1 MKKVWCVV
9 GQENVWAN
17 IQQYES
23 PAQLES
29 FDFDNKKHWQPFLT
43 STVHKVHI
51 GEGLVQNNHVQ
62 KGAPDIIYTDPEDHR
77 FITKIENEIKK
88 LMTGRFE
95 DERIKTVK
103 KTTSWNVKLGKDLH
117 QVLGADGQIENQY
130 LNAVDN

>member
-1 MKKVWCVV
+1 
-9 GQENVWAN
+9 
-17 IQQYES
+17 
-23 PAQLES
+23 
-29 FDFDNKKHWQPFLT
+29 
-43 STVHKVHI
+43 
-51 GEGLVQNNHVQ
+51 VQNNHVQ

-117 QVLGADGQIENQY
+117 QVLGAESQVAQLYAGPAEF
-130 LNAVDN
+130 